1 MLVWRGTLSKFGHFL
16 ILSTNHSH
24 TSSKLSKSSQNWYST
39 KILFKYLTHN
49 WCRNIRNFFR
59 LLEQHEKSISST
71 AQSWMRLTLIGFF
84 VQQNVHRM
92 MHQRSLFCQPANL
105 DEPVSLGDRHQPSL
119 DPGIKDFGTDCDCGG
134 ECSEL
139 WSGKLGAKLDGI
151 GPTKTDTIIQDHH
164 HHHQDNHHHQPR
176 LAGTCPVLCSS
187 NGEYE
192 EGACRCYPGWK
203 GAECSIRHNECEV
216 IAKDNLVWIVR
227 FTFTFFLQSFR
238 ITLPT
243 WKLQLSLFKLQQILK
258 LCPFLFCNKSN
269 TLTFGMPQTLKFLVC
284 PHFS

>member
-1 MLVWRGTLSKFGHFL
+1 MRKVFLPQRKVGWGSLSSGSLCNKTF
-16 ILSTNHSH
+16 TA
-24 TSSKLSKSSQNWYST
+24 
-39 KILFKYLTHN
+39 
-49 WCRNIRNFFR
+49 WCINVP
-59 LLEQHEKSISST
+59 
-71 AQSWMRLTLIGFF
+71 FF
-84 VQQNVHRM
+84 VNRPTWM
-92 MHQRSLFCQPANL
+92 NL
-105 DEPVSLGDRHQPSL
+105 SVWEIGSNHGS
-119 DPGIKDFGTDCDCGG
+119 DPGIKHFGIDCDFGG

-151 GPTKTDTIIQDHH
+151 GPTKTDTTIQDHLH
-164 HHHQDNHHHQPR
+164 HHHDYHYHDHHHHQPR

-216 IAKDNLVWIVR
+216 TAKDDFVWIVR

-243 WKLQLSLFKLQQILK
+243 WTLQLSLFKLQQILK
-258 LCPFLFCNKSN
+258 LHLFSS
-269 TLTFGMPQTLKFLVC
+269 L
-284 PHFS
+284 

>member
-24 TSSKLSKSSQNWYST
+24 ASSKLSKSSQNWYST
-39 KILFKYLTHN
+39 KIFVKYPTHN
-49 WCRNIRNFFR
+49 YVEISDNFSVFLSSMRKVFLPQRKVGWGSLSSGSLCNKTFTAWCINVP
-59 LLEQHEKSISST
+59 
-71 AQSWMRLTLIGFF
+71 FF
-84 VQQNVHRM
+84 VNRPTWM
-92 MHQRSLFCQPANL
+92 NL
-105 DEPVSLGDRHQPSL
+105 SVWEIGTKLGS
-119 DPGIKDFGTDCDCGG
+119 DPGIKNFGIDCDCGG

-139 WSGKLGAKLDGI
+139 WSGKLGAKLDGMW
-151 GPTKTDTIIQDHH
+151 PTKTDTIIQDHH

-243 WKLQLSLFKLQQILK
+243 WAL
-258 LCPFLFCNKSN
+258 
-269 TLTFGMPQTLKFLVC
+269 
-284 PHFS
+284 